1 LCINNFME
9 DNNKHN
15 NQYSLFRRGADDGM
29 MFGLYMSILMLSLLG
44 SLSLPWLNLLCMAMI
59 AGVPFYVY
67 WRLRKGYA
75 DEGGTMQV
83 SALWMQ
89 GIVMFFCASLIMALA
104 VYVYLK
110 FIDTDYIS
118 RLINMTK
125 EMAGRVPE
133 YSAMLGEV
141 DLDAVAKI
149 VTPIKLSMELLWMGV
164 FSGSLLSLAEAMIVP
179 IKKLKSK

>member
-1 LCINNFME
+1 ME

-104 VYVYLK
+104 VYVYLQ
-110 FIDTDYIS
+110 FNRHGLYIPS
-118 RLINMTK
+118 DQYDKRDGGK
-125 EMAGRVPE
+125 GARVFRN
-133 YSAMLGEV
+133 AR
-141 DLDAVAKI
+141 
-149 VTPIKLSMELLWMGV
+149 
-164 FSGSLLSLAEAMIVP
+164 
-179 IKKLKSK
+179 

>member
-1 LCINNFME
+1 
-9 DNNKHN
+9 
-15 NQYSLFRRGADDGM
+15 
-29 MFGLYMSILMLSLLG
+29 
-44 SLSLPWLNLLCMAMI
+44 
-59 AGVPFYVY
+59 
-67 WRLRKGYA
+67 
-75 DEGGTMQV
+75 MQV

>member
-1 LCINNFME
+1 
-9 DNNKHN
+9 
-15 NQYSLFRRGADDGM
+15 
-29 MFGLYMSILMLSLLG
+29 
-44 SLSLPWLNLLCMAMI
+44 MAMI

-104 VYVYLK
+104 VYVYLQ